1 MKSQHTENEEVL
13 IERLL
18 ELRESG
24 MSSQA
29 MEETLRA
36 EGYGSE
42 ARDYVALIGLLS
54 EERDRLESVT
64 PEPAS
69 RYTLGREETRPSAPH
84 HYWEMLMQYMQPRYA
99 LTFGAVVL
107 MVLVSVSVF
116 DTETKMATTT
126 KEAPSSDTRSVD
138 EKKQGTQVAQN
149 VAPVAQTPVT
159 PTPEM
164 PREERDIDALLLAV
178 VASEGIETFTDD
190 DAELDITSDDALID
204 NNTMYDESLF

>member
-18 ELRESG
+18 ELGESG

-54 EERDRLESVT
+54 EERDRLASVT
-64 PEPAS
+64 LEPAS

-84 HYWEMLMQYMQPRYA
+84 HYWEMLMQYLQPRYA

-138 EKKQGTQVAQN
+138 EKKQETQVAQN
-149 VAPVAQTPVT
+149 VAQTPATQT
-159 PTPEM
+159 PRT

-178 VASEGIETFTDD
+178 VASEGTETFTDD

>member
-18 ELRESG
+18 ELGESG

-29 MEETLRA
+29 IEETLRA

-54 EERDRLESVT
+54 EERDRLASVT

-69 RYTLGREETRPSAPH
+69 RYTLGREETRPSAPY
-84 HYWEMLMQYMQPRYA
+84 HYWEMLMQYLQPRYV

-126 KEAPSSDTRSVD
+126 KEAPSGDTRSVD
-138 EKKQGTQVAQN
+138 EKKQETQVAQN
-149 VAPVAQTPVT
+149 VVPTPVT

-178 VASEGIETFTDD
+178 VASEGTETFTDD

>member
-54 EERDRLESVT
+54 EERDRLASVT
-64 PEPAS
+64 LEPAS

-116 DTETKMATTT
+116 DTETKIATTT

-138 EKKQGTQVAQN
+138 EKKQETQVAQN
-149 VAPVAQTPVT
+149 VAQTPATQT
-159 PTPEM
+159 PRT

-178 VASEGIETFTDD
+178 VASEGTETFTDD

>member
-1 MKSQHTENEEVL
+1 MKSQHTENEEAL

-18 ELRESG
+18 ELGESG

-138 EKKQGTQVAQN
+138 EKKQETQVAQN
-149 VAPVAQTPVT
+149 VAQTPATQT
-159 PTPEM
+159 PRT

-178 VASEGIETFTDD
+178 VASEGTETFTDD

>member
-116 DTETKMATTT
+116 DTETKIATTT

-138 EKKQGTQVAQN
+138 EKKQETQVAQN
-149 VAPVAQTPVT
+149 VAQTPATQT
-159 PTPEM
+159 PRT

-178 VASEGIETFTDD
+178 VASEGTETFTDD

>member
-1 MKSQHTENEEVL
+1 MKSQQGNHEEAL

-18 ELRESG
+18 TLRESG
-24 MSSQA
+24 MTSQA

-64 PEPAS
+64 PEPAN
-69 RYTLGREETRPSAPH
+69 RYLLGREETRPSVPY
-84 HYWEMLMQYMQPRYA
+84 HYWEMLMQYLKPRYA
-99 LTFGAVVL
+99 LTFGLVLL
-107 MVLVSVSVF
+107 MVLVSVNMF
-116 DTETKMATTT
+116 DTNTET
-126 KEAPSSDTRSVD
+126 
-138 EKKQGTQVAQN
+138 AQN
-149 VAPVAQTPVT
+149 EGTSTATSVVAEKT
-159 PTPEM
+159 PTPTPVESEKRVATSSPVPSQA
-164 PREERDIDALLLAV
+164 PRTPSEQGEIDTLLFAV
-178 VASEGIETFTDD
+178 VASEGTETFTED

>member
-18 ELRESG
+18 ELGESG

-29 MEETLRA
+29 IEETLRA

-54 EERDRLESVT
+54 EERDRLASVT
-64 PEPAS
+64 LEPAS

-84 HYWEMLMQYMQPRYA
+84 QYWEMLMQYLQPRYA

-126 KEAPSSDTRSVD
+126 KEPPSSDTRSVD
-138 EKKQGTQVAQN
+138 EKKQETQVAQN
-149 VAPVAQTPVT
+149 ITPTPAT

-178 VASEGIETFTDD
+178 VASEGTETFTDD

>member
-18 ELRESG
+18 ELGESG

-29 MEETLRA
+29 IEETLRA

-54 EERDRLESVT
+54 EERDRLASVT
-64 PEPAS
+64 LEPAS

-84 HYWEMLMQYMQPRYA
+84 HYWEMLMQYLKPRYA

-126 KEAPSSDTRSVD
+126 KEPPSSDTRSVD
-138 EKKQGTQVAQN
+138 EKKQETQVAQSI
-149 VAPVAQTPVT
+149 AQTPTT

-178 VASEGIETFTDD
+178 VASEGTETFTDD

>member
-1 MKSQHTENEEVL
+1 MKSQHTENEEAL

-18 ELRESG
+18 ELGESG

-84 HYWEMLMQYMQPRYA
+84 HYWEMLMQYLQPRYA

-116 DTETKMATTT
+116 DTETKIATTT

-138 EKKQGTQVAQN
+138 EKKQETQVAQN
-149 VAPVAQTPVT
+149 VAQTPATQT
-159 PTPEM
+159 PRT

-178 VASEGIETFTDD
+178 VASEGTETFTDD